1 MGKKESGFLLA
12 PCGVRGVDHVV
23 LGCVREMSDCAG
35 RLDGGGWG
43 EGAPLILFTFFSG
56 MEEQDQRQV
65 QCNWFL

>member
-1 MGKKESGFLLA
+1 MSEKEGRFLSA
-12 PCGVRGVDHVV
+12 PSGVRGVDHVV
-23 LGCVREMSDCAG
+23 LGCVRDMSDCAG

-43 EGAPLILFTFFSG
+43 ERAPLILSTFLGG